1 MTPPA
6 PSAVQDR
13 APRLVLRFALVT
25 VACLG
30 IGAAVILGFVRHTDT
45 QQAER
50 AAATRAQL
58 AVNGLFLGALEP
70 GDLRGT
76 LPEARRRALRRALAP
91 LVAQG
96 TLVTASRHGRIFWSS
111 EPARIGRPDAAEVV
125 ASARQQ
131 TLRSEIAPLGG
142 RRALRSVVPLTFNG
156 ANLAVAVYQ
165 DYAPIARQAHDA
177 FLPVAGV
184 LELMLFALFVLLVPL
199 LARVSRRIARQMERI
214 RFQAL
219 HDDLTGLPNRVH
231 FRAGVAEAADLASA
245 GQLRFAVLLMDIDRF
260 KEVNDALGHGVGD
273 ELLVEVGE
281 RIRGSV
287 PEGALVARLG
297 GDEFAIVILDTDE
310 EEATAAAEWVRA
322 AIAEP
327 FTVAGLPVAVEA
339 SVGVVLCPGDG
350 DDVDTLL
357 RRADIA
363 MYGAKE
369 RRLGTARYE
378 QEFETTTP
386 ERVALMADL
395 GRALDEGELVLW
407 YQPQAGLQRGDI
419 VGAEALVR
427 WNHPTRGLLPPAEF
441 VPFAERT
448 GLGRRLSRYVLEA
461 AVRQLACWRDD
472 SDAPPRV
479 AVNLSMVDLLD
490 LGLPDEVE
498 RLLTEAD
505 IEPERLEL
513 EITEGV
519 IMADPV
525 RVGAVLER
533 LREIGVALAIDDF
546 GTGYSSLAYLKNL
559 PVDVLK
565 IDRSFVSAMAV
576 EDRDRALV
584 HSAVELAHSLGL
596 GVVAEGVEDEAT
608 YETLRHIGCDF
619 VQGYHIS
626 RPVPAEEICAVNA
639 AWVSGAPLVRS

>member
-1 MTPPA
+1 M
-6 PSAVQDR
+6 
-13 APRLVLRFALVT
+13 
-25 VACLG
+25 
-30 IGAAVILGFVRHTDT
+30 
-45 QQAER
+45 
-50 AAATRAQL
+50 
-58 AVNGLFLGALEP
+58 
-70 GDLRGT
+70 
-76 LPEARRRALRRALAP
+76 
-91 LVAQG
+91 
-96 TLVTASRHGRIFWSS
+96 
-111 EPARIGRPDAAEVV
+111 V

-245 GQLRFAVLLMDIDRF
+245 GQLTFAVLLMDIDRF

-448 GLGRRLSRYVLEA
+448 GLGRRLSRYVLET

-505 IEPERLEL
+505 VEPERLEL

-626 RPVPAEEICAVNA
+626 RPVPAEEISAVNA
-639 AWVSGAPLVRS
+639 AWTSGAPLVRS